1 MGKYSKKR
9 IDWVED
15 STVTTPAW
23 ADLGPLV
30 PETSHTQETAQEEA
44 SDGTEKYAGT
54 QEVYEVQSFSESQ
67 FTALKAKQDADEQV
81 DLRIRSLDSAEADE
95 TEVGFSVKC
104 RKEKLFQPRARQ
116 KYHFRFV
123 RTFI

>member
-9 IDWVED
+9 IDWVDD

-23 ADLGPLV
+23 NDLGPLV
-30 PETSHTQETAQEEA
+30 PDTSHAQETAQEET
-44 SDGTEKYAGT
+44 SDGTEVYAGT
-54 QEVYEVQSFSESQ
+54 QDVYEVQSYDEGQ
-67 FTALKAKQDADEQV
+67 YTDLKAKQDADAKV
-81 DLRIRSLDSAEADE
+81 DLRIRSLDETEADE
-95 TEVGFSVKC
+95 VEVGFSVKVS
-104 RKEKLFQPRARQ
+104 KPKLFQPRARQ